1 MNRIYELIPSPEE
14 SVIPRILLLVHQAV
28 DENFPAAEQA
38 GRQFSK
44 TVFSD
49 ELVEQTA
56 GDRSSPS
63 EEGVANPSPPNSGYA
78 KASTIA
84 GSVELSTK
92 TPQSVAPP
100 KIPPPPQ
107 AKIPEKKPSTTPSPS
122 SHTLISSTHPSD
134 SPTLSEEQNQQTAPT
149 RARESD
155 DETSGNTRKRQEKE
169 SKIRPAELDT
179 SGERKPEKSQPSA
192 HVDWTTRIT
201 LALLLAGLLL
211 LGYVVLV

>member
-56 GDRSSPS
+56 GDRHSPS
-63 EEGVANPSPPNSGYA
+63 EEGATIPSPPNGGYV
-78 KASTIA
+78 KTSTVA

-92 TPQSVAPP
+92 SSKSVDPPQ
-100 KIPPPPQ
+100 IPPPPQ
-107 AKIPEKKPSTTPSPS
+107 AKIPEKRQTTTPSPS
-122 SHTLISSTHPSD
+122 PHTLFSST
-134 SPTLSEEQNQQTAPT
+134 SPTLSEEQNLQTAAT
-149 RARESD
+149 RSRESED
-155 DETSGNTRKRQEKE
+155 QTSENSRKRQERDKN
-169 SKIRPAELDT
+169 KLRPADIDR
-179 SGERKPEKSQPSA
+179 SGERKLQKTHPSDQ
-192 HVDWTTRIT
+192 VDWTTRIT

>member
-1 MNRIYELIPSPEE
+1 
-14 SVIPRILLLVHQAV
+14 V

-56 GDRSSPS
+56 GDRSSTS
-63 EEGVANPSPPNSGYA
+63 EDGVLIPSPHNGGYA
-78 KASTIA
+78 KASSAA

-92 TPQSVAPP
+92 SSQSVVPP
-100 KIPPPPQ
+100 KIPPPPP
-107 AKIPEKKPSTTPSPS
+107 AKLSEKKQNTTASPSP
-122 SHTLISSTHPSD
+122 HTLISNNPSSD
-134 SPTLSEEQNQQTAPT
+134 SPTLSDEQNPQTAPT

-155 DETSGNTRKRQEKE
+155 DQTTGNTRKRQEKD
-169 SKIRPAELDT
+169 SMIRSAELDH
-179 SGERKPEKSQPSA
+179 SGERKPQKNQPSA